1 MKEWKNGDTATPI
14 VPINFTGK
22 PGVQVPIPDDADEL
36 FFVKLFFTDDV
47 LESVRSETNRYAKEY
62 LTANK
67 ETLKL
72 SSDFKFWPEDGISSD
87 KLLAFLALTVYMGIL
102 KKDLLRSYWT
112 VDSIIQTPFP
122 RSVMSRRDFFNILSF
137 LHCCN
142 NANYPAKG
150 EIGYD
155 PRKKLG
161 MVFSKVS
168 EKFASAWIPQH
179 VAIDEGTIPFKGSI
193 HFKVYNP
200 NKPDKYGIK
209 TWKLCDSSNSYCCQ
223 FDIYVAYQYPNPSKY
238 GKTYDLV
245 MRFLDPYKNLG
256 YIAFMDNFYSS
267 YNLLIENKTASCGTT
282 RSQ

>member
-67 ETLKL
+67 ETFKL

-150 EIGYD
+150 E
-155 PRKKLG
+155 KQT
-161 MVFSKVS
+161 S
-168 EKFASAWIPQH
+168 E
-179 VAIDEGTIPFKGSI
+179 
-193 HFKVYNP
+193 
-200 NKPDKYGIK
+200 
-209 TWKLCDSSNSYCCQ
+209 SN
-223 FDIYVAYQYPNPSKY
+223 
-238 GKTYDLV
+238 
-245 MRFLDPYKNLG
+245 
-256 YIAFMDNFYSS
+256 
-267 YNLLIENKTASCGTT
+267 
-282 RSQ
+282 